1 MPYEFLEHTADIRMR
16 VTGRSQ
22 EELYAAAVAG
32 MVELLVPAREDAAAH
47 TWRSTAVTAP
57 DSTALLIE
65 FLNAVLLSAHVQREV
80 YDRVTFAELSGQNL
94 RAELEGTPVRSFGE
108 DVKAVTHHE
117 AQLRRNAAGTWET
130 VVVFD
135 I

>member
-16 VTGRSQ
+16 VSGRSP

-32 MVELLVPAREDAAAH
+32 MVELMAPAREDAAPR
-47 TWRSTAVTAP
+47 TRRSTAVTAP

-65 FLNAVLLSAHVQREV
+65 FLNAVLLSAQVQREA
-80 YDRVTFAELSGQNL
+80 YDRVTFAELSEQSL
-94 RAELEGTPVRSFGE
+94 RAELEGTPVRCFGE
-108 DVKAVTHHE
+108 DIKAVTHHE
-117 AQLRRNAAGTWET
+117 AQLRRTAAGTWET